1 MRKTNFELKEFFQ
14 KFENRFFIC
23 YKDSCIITYPAP
35 LFTKIFFVLLHHLG
49 SKKYFLPEKAIFKNV
64 SNLNKNKKA
73 VTFFTRH
80 GNYKMPFFLISDIS
94 SQKDN
99 ILGTLKRLIEICFSK
114 CEKADF
120 DQYLECAAPKS
131 GSKYTTDVVEFSV
144 LFQDVSEMHIGIK
157 KIFLL
162 TLFIWSG
169 CWDVETLK

>member
-80 GNYKMPFFLISDIS
+80 GNYKTPTFL
-94 SQKDN
+94 
-99 ILGTLKRLIEICFSK
+99 R
-114 CEKADF
+114 
-120 DQYLECAAPKS
+120 
-131 GSKYTTDVVEFSV
+131 
-144 LFQDVSEMHIGIK
+144 
-157 KIFLL
+157 
-162 TLFIWSG
+162 
-169 CWDVETLK
+169 